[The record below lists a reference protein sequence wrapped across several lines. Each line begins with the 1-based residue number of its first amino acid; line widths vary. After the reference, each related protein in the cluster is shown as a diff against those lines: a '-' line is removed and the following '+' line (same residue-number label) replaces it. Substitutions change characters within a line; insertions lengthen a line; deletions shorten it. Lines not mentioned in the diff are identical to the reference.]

1 LEEAVYLGIT
11 KNFTPEI
18 FREAAINVKEK
29 KLTIEQAKIFVYYK
43 QNHLNDHNIYWN
55 DIL

>member
-11 KNFTPEI
+11 ENFTLGI
-18 FREAAINVKEK
+18 FREAASNVKEK
-29 KLTIEQAKIFVYYK
+29 KLTIEQAKIFLYYK